1 LKIEKKQ
8 SLRIIT
14 ERLIKNKARFSF
26 SFFVNE
32 IFSKSFDNFIDG
44 EYINSV
50 CDFLQE
56 STRSVRIAPRDHFK
70 STSLYAHFMWQIWK
84 ARYIPQNIEGHYF
97 SYQSGMSSY
106 HIQKIKEMIRNNPY
120 FDDLT
125 DLKEISESTCKYT
138 WDGIHYITLE
148 PHGLLAFKRGIHC
161 DLVYIDDPF
170 QDPENKMLLT
180 NIYKIN
186 KIFVSNI
193 MDMPKKGG
201 GLHCCGTPQTTTDFF
216 FDKKVT
222 KRFNTK
228 FQPAIV
234 SDKQKIALWPE
245 HLNYKELKLRQEER
259 GLNLFSQ
266 EYLCMPVYSSE
277 SFINLD
283 RLNET
288 VNKDLPNSRITD
300 TIKHV
305 DKVFGGWDLGK
316 KVHPSHFAVF
326 KKDGDKA
333 IMIHHKFMDNWD
345 YSNGTEYDPDNQ
357 TQIEY
362 IKLAIKQWGINTVY
376 YDSTRGELESFA
388 EQNLLPPALEPVIF
402 NTNTKMS
409 MATKLDSM
417 VTQKRIELIDDN
429 RLLNQIVAV
438 TNDLKAIESPEGH
451 GDSFWSVA
459 LCMFGH
465 WDTGNSA
472 SLSTGGR
479 SVMDSDTIP
488 EGF

>member
-1 LKIEKKQ
+1 
-8 SLRIIT
+8 
-14 ERLIKNKARFSF
+14 
-26 SFFVNE
+26 
-32 IFSKSFDNFIDG
+32 
-44 EYINSV
+44 
-50 CDFLQE
+50 
-56 STRSVRIAPRDHFK
+56 
-70 STSLYAHFMWQIWK
+70 MWQIWK

-465 WDTGNSA
+465 WDTGGSA